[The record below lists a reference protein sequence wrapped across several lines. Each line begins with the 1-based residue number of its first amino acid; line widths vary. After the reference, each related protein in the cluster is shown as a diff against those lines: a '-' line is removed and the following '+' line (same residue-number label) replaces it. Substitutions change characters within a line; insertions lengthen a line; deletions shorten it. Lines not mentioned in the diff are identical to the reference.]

1 MIIIIIHMFKP
12 SIYQKTIT
20 NKQNNR
26 KRTTLQLIL
35 IIREAR
41 SLYTNN
47 IYYLLFIHIPTKE
60 AHK

>member
-47 IYYLLFIHIPTKE
+47 IYYL
-60 AHK
+60 

>member
-1 MIIIIIHMFKP
+1 MFKP